1 MTESIWEQKIVFQ
14 PIGVIHSPF
23 AKIEDM
29 PIQPAGAEG
38 IHGSIEIRPDLTTGL
53 ADLEGFSHLIV
64 LYHFHRVNAMQLTV
78 TPFLDTTPRGVFST
92 RAPKR
97 PNPIG
102 LSIVRL
108 TGVEK
113 NILTIENVDM
123 LDGTPVIDIKPYVPD
138 FDRHDAERVGWYE
151 RAKGQVQTHRS
162 DSRFG

>member
-29 PIQPAGAEG
+29 PIQPAGASG
-38 IHGSIEIRPDLTTGL
+38 IHGSIEIRPDLTSGL

-64 LYHFHRVNAMQLTV
+64 LYHFHRVNAMQLAV

-97 PNPIG
+97 PNPLG

-151 RAKGQVQTHRS
+151 QAKGRVQTHRS
-162 DSRFG
+162 DGRFG